1 MAQHSNRERGSI
13 PEGMVRLAR
22 IGKPHALKGEVTV
35 QLHTDEPEVRFAVG
49 TAVQTVPADE
59 GPLTIASRRVHQ
71 GVTLLGFEQV
81 TGRDGAEALRGVVLV
96 APADEEL
103 DGEGFYP
110 EDLRGLEVV
119 DGQGERLGAV
129 KDLHLRP
136 AQDLL
141 EVTTTAGHD
150 VLVPFVEELVP
161 HVDLEAGQVT
171 VTAPAGLLE
180 PLD

>member
-49 TAVQTVPADE
+49 TAVQTVPAEE

-141 EVTTTAGHD
+141 EVTTTAGDD

>member
-1 MAQHSNRERGSI
+1 MRLSALDLATRKFWRATGRPVDPQGDESWLAAPMGVEDWMSAEAARRGGTLVDDDPDVLASLERGL
-13 PEGMVRLAR
+13 RLS
-22 IGKPHALKGEVTV
+22 GFEVS
-35 QLHTDEPEVRFAVG
+35 
-49 TAVQTVPADE
+49 TAV
-59 GPLTIASRRVHQ
+59 
-71 GVTLLGFEQV
+71 
-81 TGRDGAEALRGVVLV
+81 DGAEALRGVVLV

-180 PLD
+180 PLA

>member
-1 MAQHSNRERGSI
+1 MAQHSNRERGAI
-13 PEGMVRLAR
+13 PAGMVRLAR

-35 QLHTDEPEVRFAVG
+35 QLHTDDPEGRFAVG
-49 TAVQTVPADE
+49 AVVQTVPADE

-71 GVTLLGFEQV
+71 GVTLLGFHEA
-81 TGRDGAEALRGVVLV
+81 TDRSAAEALRGVVLV
-96 APADEEL
+96 APEDETS
-103 DGEGFYP
+103 DDDGFYP
-110 EDLRGLEVV
+110 EDLRGLAAV
-119 DGQGERLGAV
+119 DAEGNSLGTV

-141 EVTTTAGHD
+141 ELTTVAGHD
-150 VLVPFVEELVP
+150 VLVPFVDELVP
-161 HVDLEAGQVT
+161 TVDLEAGTVT